1 MFNKVCVS
9 HKLKSTPDF
18 LTQTVIAVLRT
29 LHVCVTV
36 CLEGWYVGGGGGRL
50 GSRMAQGTYGLGLSV
65 MITTALL
72 LLLDR
77 RTG

>member
-1 MFNKVCVS
+1 MCVS
-9 HKLKSTPDF
+9 LLVWKDGMS
-18 LTQTVIAVLRT
+18 
-29 LHVCVTV
+29 
-36 CLEGWYVGGGGGRL
+36 VGGGGGRL